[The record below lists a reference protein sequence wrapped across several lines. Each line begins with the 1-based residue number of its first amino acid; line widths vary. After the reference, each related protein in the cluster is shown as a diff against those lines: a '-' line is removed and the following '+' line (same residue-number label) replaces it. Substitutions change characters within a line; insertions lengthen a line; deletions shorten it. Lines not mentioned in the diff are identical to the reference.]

1 MLLNSLLANFLGL
14 FEVGSEISAGD
25 IFLRI
30 GMSVILGGIIGIE
43 REWHGRPA
51 GLRTHILVSVGACL
65 VTLVSMYGFGD
76 ASEPARLAAQVVSG
90 IGFLG

>member
-43 REWHGRPA
+43 RE
-51 GLRTHILVSVGACL
+51 
-65 VTLVSMYGFGD
+65 
-76 ASEPARLAAQVVSG
+76 
-90 IGFLG
+90 